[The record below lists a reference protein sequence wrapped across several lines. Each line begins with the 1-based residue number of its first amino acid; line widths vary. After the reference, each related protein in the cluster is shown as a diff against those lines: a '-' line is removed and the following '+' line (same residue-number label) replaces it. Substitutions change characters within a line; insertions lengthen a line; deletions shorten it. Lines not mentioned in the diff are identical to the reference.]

1 MVPTVMPR
9 TAPVPAP
16 RGRIGSGFLP
26 VPHRY
31 HLYLA
36 EACPRSRRVRTA
48 VALLG
53 LADSVGTTVL
63 AAPASNAAL
72 RRAYEAAGHH
82 YDGTLAVPALCDT
95 WSGRVV
101 SNHTPDILDDL
112 AVRLAG
118 RPDLAPPAPSAFSS
132 AVRALLDPDA
142 PHAGRSAALDL
153 LEHRLAVRPY
163 ALGDRPTV
171 ADADLWVALLDP
183 AVLPAAGPH
192 LRAYVRRLRAH
203 PAFGA
208 AS

>member
-1 MVPTVMPR
+1 MVPTVLPR

-16 RGRIGSGFLP
+16 RGRIGAGFLP

-36 EACPRSRRVRTA
+36 EGCPRSRRVRTA

-63 AAPASNAAL
+63 AGPASYAAL

-118 RPDLAPPAPSAFSS
+118 RPDLAPPAPAAFSS
-132 AVRALLDPDA
+132 AVHALLDPTA
-142 PHAGRSAALDL
+142 PPAGRSAALDL
-153 LEHRLAVRPY
+153 LERRLAVRPY

-192 LRAYVRRLRAH
+192 LRAYVRRLLAH

>member
-1 MVPTVMPR
+1 MPR

-16 RGRIGSGFLP
+16 RGRIGAGFLP

-48 VALLG
+48 LALLG

-63 AAPASNAAL
+63 AGPASYAAL

-118 RPDLAPPAPSAFSS
+118 RPDLAPPAPAAFSS
-132 AVRALLDPDA
+132 AVRALLDPSA
-142 PHAGRSAALDL
+142 PPADRSAALDL
-153 LEHRLAVRPY
+153 LERRLTVRPY

-192 LRAYVRRLRAH
+192 LRAYIRRLRAH
-203 PAFGA
+203 PAFAA

>member
-1 MVPTVMPR
+1 MTPIVMPR

-16 RGRIGSGFLP
+16 RGRIGAGFLP

-36 EACPRSRRVRTA
+36 EGCPRSRRVRA
-48 VALLG
+48 ALALLG
-53 LADSVGTTVL
+53 LTGSVGTTL
-63 AAPASNAAL
+63 LGTPASLAAL

-101 SNHTPDILDDL
+101 SNHTPDILEDL

-118 RPDLAPPAPSAFSS
+118 RPDLAPPAPAPFAE
-132 AVRALLDPDA
+132 AVRALLDPAA
-142 PHAGRSAALDL
+142 PPADRAAALDL
-153 LEHRLAVRPY
+153 LERRLAGRPY
-163 ALGDRPTV
+163 ALGDRPTI
-171 ADADLWVALLDP
+171 ADADLWTALLDP
-183 AVLPAAGPH
+183 AVLPAAGPNA
-192 LRAYVRRLRAH
+192 RAYVRRLRAH
-203 PAFGA
+203 PAFGP

>member
-16 RGRIGSGFLP
+16 RGRIGAGFLP

-36 EACPRSRRVRTA
+36 EACPRSRRVRAA

-53 LADSVGTTVL
+53 LTGSVGTTLL
-63 AAPASNAAL
+63 ATPASYAAL

-118 RPDLAPPAPSAFSS
+118 RPDLAPPAPAAFTS
-132 AVRALLDPDA
+132 AVRALLDPAA
-142 PHAGRSAALDL
+142 PVAERTAALEL

-192 LRAYVRRLRAH
+192 LRAYVRRLCAH

>member
-1 MVPTVMPR
+1 MPR
-9 TAPVPAP
+9 TTPLPAP
-16 RGRIGSGFLP
+16 RGRIGAGFLP
-26 VPHRY
+26 VPYRY

-36 EACPRSRRVRTA
+36 EGCPRSRRVRTA
-48 VALLG
+48 LALLG
-53 LADSVGTTVL
+53 LTGSVGTTTL
-63 AAPASNAAL
+63 GAPASLAAL

-118 RPDLAPPAPSAFSS
+118 RPDLAPPAPAPF
-132 AVRALLDPDA
+132 AGALRALLDADA
-142 PHAGRSAALDL
+142 PAAARSAALGL
-153 LEHRLAVRPY
+153 LEGWLAVRPY
-163 ALGDRPTV
+163 ALGSRPTV
-171 ADADLWVALLDP
+171 TDADLWVALQDP
-183 AVLPAAGPH
+183 AVLPGAGPR